1 MKSGFRIRD
10 LHVLQTEVN
19 LTMDFVGRRR
29 RILGMISG
37 GRESHIATSSSSLV
51 NNDLETLAGKS
62 DIVLCFLQ
70 TLQKHK
76 TGKILLFIKC
86 PTAQQENHYTQTL
99 PTENPVKDIKN
110 PQNLPEI

>member
-29 RILGMISG
+29 RILGRISG
-37 GRESHIATSSSSLV
+37 GTESHIATSSSSSLV
-51 NNDLETLAGKS
+51 NNDLETLAGKLS

-70 TLQKHK
+70 TLQKDK
-76 TGKILLFIKC
+76 MGKILLF
-86 PTAQQENHYTQTL
+86 T
-99 PTENPVKDIKN
+99 
-110 PQNLPEI
+110 